1 MSRGIVTHR
10 RTFVKATIYRVW
22 IFVATYSLLVWTG
35 HSLKGALVPTIAVNS
50 LLAATY
56 YLYDRMWMRIS
67 WGIEYEES
75 ARTGKKNKRKNN
87 KD

>member
-1 MSRGIVTHR
+1 
-10 RTFVKATIYRVW
+10 
-22 IFVATYSLLVWTG
+22 
-35 HSLKGALVPTIAVNS
+35 VPTIAVNS

-67 WGIEYEES
+67 WGIEYEKS
-75 ARTGKKNKRKNN
+75 AKTGKKNKRKNN